1 MDNAQSNSTCFYL
14 IYKVS
19 ICEEKELII
28 YFLKSSNRLP
38 FYALFAPPLA
48 DFCTLE
54 KVVSLVA
61 DLFLVD
67 PREHLL
73 QRSTMSS

>member
-1 MDNAQSNSTCFYL
+1 MDNARSDFSCFYL
-14 IYKVS
+14 TCIVS
-19 ICEEKELII
+19 ICEAKELII
-28 YFLKSSNRLP
+28 SVLKSSNKLP
-38 FYALFAPPLA
+38 ISALVAPPLA

-67 PREHLL
+67 PQEHLL
-73 QRSTMSS
+73 QRFTMSS